1 MQGRMIKL
9 NTRKHDQYLFTKQG
23 KNTRET
29 NSYTES
35 ELDSNNRAHY
45 ADNLRDW

>member
-1 MQGRMIKL
+1 MINICSQNKA
-9 NTRKHDQYLFTKQG
+9 